1 MNTSDGSTLR
11 SPVAPCDTL
20 ERITLKMASSLQL
33 KEVLTSITEGLVED
47 LEAAFARIWLLGP
60 GDLCAVCHKADVCED
75 QSRCLHLKA
84 SAGMYTAIDGEYR
97 RVPLGAMKIGRI
109 AQGWGPVWTNDVLG
123 DERLPNKVWL
133 REQGLRAFAG
143 YPLLFQGELLGVVA
157 LFSQRTLT
165 QQELDRLPVFAHQ
178 AAIAI
183 KNAQLFGEVNALKNQ
198 LQAENVYLQEEIKLA
213 HNFDDILSQS
223 SAMQQVLHKVEQ
235 VAATDATVLIL
246 GETGTGK
253 ELLARAVHH
262 LSPRQDRPLVKVNC
276 AALPATLIESE
287 LFGHEKGAFTGAV
300 SRRNGRFELAHRGTI
315 FLDEIGDLPLDLQ
328 AKLLRVLQEGE
339 FERLGDSR
347 TISIDVRVIAAT
359 NRDLKQAIAS
369 GDFREDLYYR
379 LNVFPLGLPPLRE
392 RIDDIPLLVRHFTQ
406 KYRAKMGKNIEQI
419 PKAVMQALQAYS
431 WPGNVRELENIVERA
446 VILTSG
452 SSLEL
457 DESLVTGSGEPGATS
472 RGGTLQEV
480 ERHHILQVLE
490 DTAWRIEGPQG
501 AAMRLAVN
509 PSTLRSRIKKLKIT
523 KSEHAK

>member
-1 MNTSDGSTLR
+1 M
-11 SPVAPCDTL
+11 VDTL

-33 KEVLTSITEGLVED
+33 EEVLATITEGLVED
-47 LEAAFARIWLLGP
+47 LDVAFARIWLLGP
-60 GDLCAVCHKADVCED
+60 GDICAGCYKADDCED
-75 QSRCLHLKA
+75 QTRCLHLKA

-97 RVPLGAMKIGRI
+97 RVPLGALKIGRI
-109 AQGWGPVWTNDVLG
+109 AQGWGPVWTNDVIG
-123 DERLPNKVWL
+123 DERLPNKAWL
-133 REQGLRAFAG
+133 QDQGLHAFAG
-143 YPLLFQGELLGVVA
+143 YPLLFQDELLGVLA
-157 LFSQRTLT
+157 LFSHRPLT

-223 SAMQQVLHKVEQ
+223 SAMRQVLRKVEQ
-235 VAATDATVLIL
+235 VASTDATVLIL

-262 LSPRQDRPLVKVNC
+262 LSPRQGRPLVKVNC
-276 AALPATLIESE
+276 AALPANLIESE

-300 SRRNGRFELAHRGTI
+300 SRRQGRFELAHRGTI

-347 TISIDVRVIAAT
+347 TIHVDVRVIAAT
-359 NRDLKQAIAS
+359 NRDLQQAMAN

-406 KYRAKMGKNIEQI
+406 KFSAKMGKHIEQI
-419 PKAVMQALQAYS
+419 PRAVMQTLQGYA

-452 SSLEL
+452 FTLEL
-457 DESLVTGSGEPGATS
+457 DESLVPSPGKPDVGS
-472 RGGTLQEV
+472 RGGTLEEV
-480 ERHHILQVLE
+480 ERHYILEVLE
-490 DTAWRIEGPQG
+490 DTAWRIEGPHG
-501 AAMRLAVN
+501 AAVRLGVN
-509 PSTLRSRIKKLKIT
+509 PSTLRSRIKKLKLV
-523 KSEHAK
+523 KP